1 MIEENKIKESWPS
14 AVEGSIEHPDFGII
28 KYWTGEQNNRIVV
41 RFSYEGQIK
50 SESEIIFFINV
61 NLGDWVLSQ
70 ISTFKSS
77 DSKLKLTKIQSFK
90 EYEDLE
96 NKYLT
101 IIELFMKSRK
111 SRKFF

>member
-90 EYEDLE
+90 EYENLE
-96 NKYLT
+96 KKYLT
-101 IIELFMKSRK
+101 IIERFMESRK